1 MSQGGSRE
9 RGEGESGAS
18 LDAQLDRAVPS
29 ENAGAFLM
37 VVAGDQPGRVHP
49 LSKNT
54 VILGRNAGVD
64 IRLNDRS
71 VSGEHARIINSSSGY
86 EIEDLSSTNGTY
98 LGARKVMRSRLKNG
112 DRVRIGSS
120 EFAFLADRESD
131 ATVALISAAAVAP
144 QRRELVPFTGGMP
157 MPAPPMHH
165 HQEEDEGLSLREIV
179 TKGFQIYQFLRQYG
193 AIIGFLLGVGGT
205 LGFASAFVLPPP
217 AVAVCQVKLSPAPK
231 SNPVGESFQPPTPDA
246 VQFFEG
252 AESAF
257 TNPQL
262 IRSTLKT
269 LGDPAP
275 TGEMVGSIASRL
287 QFSTDGARVWKATF
301 QDTMFGSSRQDP
313 VEFLGTHVQNYLK
326 AEINK
331 TLKVFNAESE
341 FLHNQVVSTQKELD
355 RINAELVQFREGN
368 VDRLPDQAT
377 QTYSSRAQMEA
388 RRMELS
394 GQIHRLAAD
403 VANVRSQLLN
413 EKPIAQTNY
422 QLSASYR
429 DGVAAV
435 NRKLSEARAKGFGDE
450 HPEVKQLLE
459 EKRNLENLATDQLK
473 STSTPLERR
482 SNAALAGLENQLAGL
497 EGQLR
502 AARAEAGDL
511 DRELQHVRRVV
522 SDLPRVES
530 KLSNLQRAQAD
541 TQRLHAQLFER
552 YKKAELQVELERV
565 SVSSRYD
572 IVAAPQMEYPKKKKT
587 ILIRTF
593 AGLAIGALLVA
604 LIIVLREGRRIVA
617 EMLGSPSGRE
627 GLLRT

>member
-1 MSQGGSRE
+1 MGQDGSRD
-9 RGEGESGAS
+9 RGGGNEGS

-29 ENAGAFLM
+29 EGAGAFLM
-37 VVAGDQPGRVHP
+37 VVAGEQPGRVHP
-49 LSKNT
+49 LAKNT
-54 VILGRNAGVD
+54 IILGRNAGVD
-64 IRLNDRS
+64 IRVNDRS
-71 VSGEHARIINSSSGY
+71 VSGEHARIINSSAGY

-112 DRVRIGSS
+112 DRLRIGSV

-144 QRRELVPFTGGMP
+144 QRRELMPMPGLP
-157 MPAPPMHH
+157 MPAPHMH
-165 HQEEDEGLSLREIV
+165 EEDEGLSLREIV
-179 TKGFQIYQFLRQYG
+179 SKGFQIYQFLRQYG

-217 AVAVCQVKLSPAPK
+217 AVAICQVKLSAAPK
-231 SNPVGESFQPPTPDA
+231 SNPVGENNFQPPTPDS

-262 IRSTLKT
+262 IRATLKT

-275 TGEMVGSIASRL
+275 ANDVVTSIGARL
-287 QFSTDGARVWKATF
+287 SFVTDGARVYKASF

-331 TLKVFNAESE
+331 TLKVFNAEAE
-341 FLHNQVVSTQKELD
+341 FLKNQVNSTQNELA

-377 QTYSSRAQMEA
+377 QTYTSRATMES

-394 GQIHRLAAD
+394 AQIHRLEAD
-403 VANVRSQLLN
+403 VANAQHQLATERPLATTAYASSQ
-413 EKPIAQTNY
+413 
-422 QLSASYR
+422 SYR
-429 DGVAAV
+429 DGVAGV
-435 NRKLSEARAKGFGDE
+435 DRKLSEARSKGFGDE

-459 EKRNLENLATDQLK
+459 EKRNLEALATEQLK
-473 STSTPLERR
+473 RPASALERR
-482 SNAALAGLENQLAGL
+482 SNAALAGVENQLAGL
-497 EGQLR
+497 QGQLR

-522 SDLPRVES
+522 GDLPRVEA
-530 KLSNLQRAQAD
+530 KLAELQRAQAD

-565 SVSSRYD
+565 SVSSRAE

-593 AGLAIGALLVA
+593 AGLAIGGLLVA
-604 LIIVLREGRRIVA
+604 LIIILREGRRIVS
-617 EMLGSPSGRE
+617 ELLGSPSGRQ
-627 GLLRT
+627 GFLRT

>member
-1 MSQGGSRE
+1 MGQDGSRE
-9 RGEGESGAS
+9 RGAGNEGS

-29 ENAGAFLM
+29 EGAGAFLM
-37 VVAGDQPGRVHP
+37 VVAGEQPGRVHP
-49 LSKNT
+49 LTKNT
-54 VILGRNAGVD
+54 VVLGRNAGVD

-71 VSGEHARIINSSSGY
+71 VSGEHARIINSSTGY

-112 DRVRIGSS
+112 DRVRIGSV

-144 QRRELVPFTGGMP
+144 QRRDLVPFSPSMP
-157 MPAPPMHH
+157 LPAPPMHRD
-165 HQEEDEGLSLREIV
+165 EDEGLSLREIV
-179 TKGFQIYQFLRQYG
+179 AKGFQIYQFLRQYG

-217 AVAVCQVKLSPAPK
+217 AVAVCQVKLSAAPK
-231 SNPVGESFQPPTPDA
+231 SNPVGENNFQPPTPDS

-252 AESAF
+252 AETAF
-257 TNPQL
+257 THPLL
-262 IRSTLKT
+262 IRATLKT

-275 TGEMVGSIASRL
+275 TNDTVSSIATRL
-287 QFSTDGARVWKATF
+287 SFVSDGARVWKASF

-313 VEFLGTHVQNYLK
+313 VEFLGTHVQSYLK
-326 AEINK
+326 QEINK
-331 TLKVFNAESE
+331 TLKVFNAEAE
-341 FLHNQVVSTQKELD
+341 FLKNQVLSTQKELD

-377 QTYSSRAQMEA
+377 QTYTSRAQMES
-388 RRMELS
+388 RRLELS
-394 GQIHRLAAD
+394 AQIHRLEAD
-403 VANVRSQLLN
+403 VANAQHQLNTERPL
-413 EKPIAQTNY
+413 ATTNY
-422 QLSASYR
+422 AASQSYR
-429 DGVAAV
+429 DGIAAV
-435 NRKLSEARAKGFGDE
+435 DRSLSEARAKGFGDE

-459 EKRNLENLATDQLK
+459 QKRNLEALATEQLK
-473 STSTPLERR
+473 RPATALERR
-482 SNAALAGLENQLAGL
+482 SNAALAGVENTLAGL
-497 EGQLR
+497 QGQLR

-522 SDLPRVES
+522 GDLPRVEAR
-530 KLSNLQRAQAD
+530 LSDLKRAQED

-565 SVSSRYD
+565 SVSSRAE

-593 AGLAIGALLVA
+593 AGLAIGGLLVA
-604 LIIVLREGRRIVA
+604 LIIILREGRRIVS
-617 EMLGSPSGRE
+617 ELLGSHSQSRDE
-627 GLLRT
+627 GFLRT